1 MKKSVKTLL
10 SSTLILGFLA
20 GCSNAGMGTSES
32 SESETDTAEQTEQ
45 TATEDDKKEKQEI
58 SFMIP
63 EYGQPSEEMLKQFED
78 ETGIKV
84 NVMPTSWDDIRDKIS
99 TAAVGKKAAADVF
112 EVDWSW
118 VGEFKSAGW
127 LEPLEVDEATI
138 KDIPSLQTFKVGK
151 DYYAVPYS
159 NEYRMAYYNSK
170 QYEEAGLSQAPG
182 TWQEVIQNA
191 ERIKDQKVVK
201 HPVALPMAAD
211 ENTTTSFLT
220 INYALTG
227 EVFNKDNTLNR
238 DNALATLEVMDE
250 LNQKELVDPAYRTT
264 NEGKYDLIKKG
275 EASYAVAPSF
285 YAIRVD
291 SEKDS
296 AVQGQVEV
304 VPLPGKDGPSD
315 RTVSFVEAVGV
326 SPFSEYPE
334 AAKKF
339 VEWYTSEE
347 TQKELFK
354 EVEILP
360 TRQSALQAVVSD
372 GQIRESEEMLQLA
385 DMVGSPFPNGV
396 PKYYT
401 EMSTEIF
408 NTISEMANG
417 KLSPEQAADQ
427 MTEKVNAIVEA
438 NK

>member
-1 MKKSVKTLL
+1 MKKPFKYLASTSLL
-10 SSTLILGFLA
+10 LAFLA
-20 GCSNAGMGTSES
+20 GCSNAGMGIGEES
-32 SESETDTAEQTEQ
+32 SSAQDNTDPQSEEA
-45 TATEDDKKEKQEI
+45 AGNGEKQEI

-63 EYGQPSEEMLKQFED
+63 EYGQPSDEMLKDFEN

-118 VGEFKSAGW
+118 VGEFKEAGW
-127 LEPLEVDEATI
+127 LAPLEVDEATV
-138 KDIPSLQTFKVGK
+138 KDIPSLKTFQVGT
-151 DYYAVPYS
+151 DYYAIPYS
-159 NEYRMAYYNSK
+159 NEYRMSYMNQK
-170 QYEEAGLSQAPG
+170 QFNQAGLDQAPQ
-182 TWQEVIQNA
+182 TWQDVVQAA
-191 ERIKDQKVVK
+191 EQIKDQGVVK
-201 HPVALPMAAD
+201 YPVALPMAAD

-238 DNALATLEVMDE
+238 DNALETLKIMDE

-296 AVQGQVEV
+296 AVQGEVEV
-304 VPLPGKDGPSD
+304 VPLPGKDGPSN
-315 RTVSFVEAVGV
+315 RTDSFVEAVGV
-326 SPFSEYPE
+326 SPYSENPE

-339 VEWYTSEE
+339 VDWYTSEE

-360 TRQSALQAVVSD
+360 TRKSALQAVVSD

-417 KLSPEQAADQ
+417 KLTPEEAADQ
-427 MTEKVNAIVEA
+427 MTEKVNAIVETNA
-438 NK
+438 